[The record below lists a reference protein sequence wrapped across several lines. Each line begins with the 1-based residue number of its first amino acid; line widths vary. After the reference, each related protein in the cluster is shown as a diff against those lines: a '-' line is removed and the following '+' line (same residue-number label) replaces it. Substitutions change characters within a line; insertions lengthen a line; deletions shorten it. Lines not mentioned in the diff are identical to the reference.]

1 MKKTTSQQARDIA
14 KQCTDHIVKSRGG
27 QINDVW
33 NENPTIWWSNVYSSA
48 ALTSEYFDTLVNTIV
63 DMRIRANDFEN
74 PLAQYKSGDL
84 PLGFGQTEIYIN
96 PQTGRYFAINPEQD
110 SNGNVYYPGKN
121 YTDGVITNGVGANTN
136 YDIVTTINDGVGE
149 TNAAVNRNAHIML
162 DKLPDVKQVFFR
174 VNYGRQYQRT
184 YSAVDLQKSAT
195 TWDSYAQFID
205 GISRDISSSVQI
217 DDYRA
222 MRDLFSTGVSRG
234 IIPLYPITA
243 LSTENDAKTLLQLAR
258 QFHTDFQFPSENFSG
273 WNIGNPGDPI
283 MTWSKPDGI
292 SILITSQT
300 TSVIDVQALA
310 SAFNLEYANF
320 IGKRQLVDYI
330 DENRNVKAII
340 FDDFLI
346 HCTDVMDQTGN
357 FYNPATTKE
366 NIFRN
371 KQSIMALNPFANAV
385 AFTTNTFTTVT
396 GTQPADWATA
406 VGKYY
411 KKSTI
416 GTYIGINGNNVTY
429 QTGDFYQIN

>member
-1 MKKTTSQQARDIA
+1 MKKTTSKQAHDIA
-14 KQCTDHIVKSRGG
+14 KQCTEHIVKSHGG

-110 SNGNVYYPGKN
+110 SNGDVYYPGKN
-121 YTDGVITNGVGANTN
+121 YTDGVITNGTGANTN

-162 DKLPDVKQVFFR
+162 DKLPDIKQVFFR

-184 YSAVDLQKSAT
+184 YSAVDLQKSAI

-234 IIPLYPITA
+234 IIPMYPITA

-273 WNIGNPGDPI
+273 WNISNPGDPI
-283 MTWSKPDGI
+283 ITWSKPDGI

-300 TSVIDVQALA
+300 TSIIDVQALA

-396 GTQPADWATA
+396 GAQPADWTTA

-429 QTGDFYQIN
+429 QTGEFYQIN

>member
-1 MKKTTSQQARDIA
+1 MKKTTSQQAHDIA

-33 NENPTIWWSNVYSSA
+33 NENPVIWWSNVYSSA

-110 SNGNVYYPGKN
+110 SNGDVYYPGKN
-121 YTDGVITNGVGANTN
+121 YTDGVITNGIGANTN

-149 TNAAVNRNAHIML
+149 TNAAVNRNSHIML
-162 DKLPDVKQVFFR
+162 DKLPDVKQIFFR

-195 TWDSYAQFID
+195 TWDAYAQFID

-217 DDYRA
+217 DDYNA
-222 MRDLFSTGVSRG
+222 MRSLFSTGVSRG
-234 IIPLYPITA
+234 IIPLYPINA

-258 QFHTDFQFPSENFSG
+258 QFHTDFQFPSENYSG
-273 WNIGNPGDPI
+273 WNISNPGDSI
-283 MTWSKPDGI
+283 TTWSKPDGI
-292 SILITSQT
+292 SILITSQA

-330 DENRNVKAII
+330 DENKNVKAII

-346 HCTDVMDQTGN
+346 HCVDVMDQTGN

-371 KQSIMALNPFANAV
+371 KQAIMSLNPFANAV

-396 GTQPADWATA
+396 GVQPTDWTTA
-406 VGKYY
+406 IGKYY

-416 GTYIGINGNNVTY
+416 GTYIGINGNNTTY
-429 QTGDFYQIN
+429 QAGEFYQIN

>member
-14 KQCTDHIVKSRGG
+14 KQCTEHIVKSRGG

-110 SNGNVYYPGKN
+110 SNGDVYYPGKN
-121 YTDGVITNGVGANTN
+121 YTDGVITNGTGANTN

-149 TNAAVNRNAHIML
+149 TNAAVNRNTHIML
-162 DKLPDVKQVFFR
+162 DKLPDIKQVFFR

-217 DDYRA
+217 DDYKA

-273 WNIGNPGDPI
+273 WNISNPGDTI
-283 MTWSKPDGI
+283 TTWSKPDGI

-320 IGKRQLVDYI
+320 VGKRQLVDYI

-371 KQSIMALNPFANAV
+371 KQSIMAMNPFANAV

-396 GTQPADWATA
+396 GSQPTDWTTA

-411 KKSTI
+411 KKSAI
-416 GTYIGINGNNVTY
+416 GTYIGINGNNATY
-429 QTGDFYQIN
+429 QTGEFYQIN

>member
-14 KQCTDHIVKSRGG
+14 KQCTEHIVKSRGG

-74 PLAQYKSGDL
+74 PLTQYKSGDL

-110 SNGNVYYPGKN
+110 SNGDVYYPGKN
-121 YTDGVITNGVGANTN
+121 YTDGVITNGTGANTN

-149 TNAAVNRNAHIML
+149 INAAVNRNSHIML

-184 YSAVDLQKSAT
+184 YSAIDLQKSAA

-273 WNIGNPGDPI
+273 WNISNPGDTI

-292 SILITSQT
+292 SILITSQA

-396 GTQPADWATA
+396 GTQPTDWASA

-429 QTGDFYQIN
+429 QTGEFYQIN